1 MFYVTMTDKALSGWG
16 IAEGKINKLIFEC
29 KDYSEAETVYNNAI
43 NRHDMKNINI
53 CNNKPYYN
61 NKRYYAQ
68 FKDKTIYP
76 CWYKPNY
83 FKKEA

>member
-1 MFYVTMTDKALSGWG
+1 MFYVTMTDRFLSFWG
-16 IAEGKINKLIFEC
+16 TSKDKINKLVFICEN
-29 KDYSEAETVYNNAI
+29 YQEAETVYNNAV
-43 NRHDMKNINI
+43 NRTDQKHINI
-53 CNNKPYYN
+53 CTVKPYYN
-61 NKRYYAQ
+61 NKRYYVQ